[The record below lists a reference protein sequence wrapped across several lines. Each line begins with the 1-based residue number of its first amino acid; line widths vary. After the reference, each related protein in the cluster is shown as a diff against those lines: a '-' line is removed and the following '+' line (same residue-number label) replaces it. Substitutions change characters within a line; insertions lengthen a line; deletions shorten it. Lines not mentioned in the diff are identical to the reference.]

1 MQAHVSRL
9 GGCQAASHPG
19 LALLYEGPPMIRL
32 VRELYQYRGLL
43 LSLVQRELKARYRG
57 SFLGFLWT
65 FLNPTLHM
73 LVYAMLFTVVMRQNT
88 PNYAFFMFVGLLP
101 WIWFSSSISG
111 GASAISD
118 RRDLMTKV
126 RFPAQVLPT
135 TVVVT
140 NLCNYT
146 LSLPLMMVLG
156 IIYGQWPTWHVLFF
170 PVVVLIQLTFTLALT
185 YILAAINVTFRDL
198 QHIVNNLL
206 TMWFFATPVLYPL
219 STLHD
224 ESLRNL
230 MFVLNPMAILIT
242 SYQAL
247 FYEHR
252 LPDAAPLLALGA
264 FSVALLW
271 SASMIFEARR
281 EEFAESI

>member
-1 MQAHVSRL
+1 
-9 GGCQAASHPG
+9 
-19 LALLYEGPPMIRL
+19 MIRL
-32 VRELYQYRGLL
+32 IRELYQYRGLL

-73 LVYAMLFTVVMRQNT
+73 LVYALLFTVVMRQNI
-88 PNYAFFMFVGLLP
+88 PHYAFFMFVGLLP
-101 WIWFSSSISG
+101 WIWFSSSIAG
-111 GASAISD
+111 GSSAISD

-140 NLCNYT
+140 NLCNYV
-146 LSLPLMMVLG
+146 LSLPLMLALG
-156 IIYGQWPTWHVLFF
+156 IVLYGQWPTWHVVLF
-170 PVVVLIQLTFTLALT
+170 PVVVVIQLVFTLALT

-206 TMWFFATPVLYPL
+206 TMLFFGTPVLYPL

-224 ESLRNL
+224 ETLRTAL
-230 MFVLNPMAILIT
+230 TVLNPMTPLIT

-252 LPDAAPLLALGA
+252 LPDAAPLLGLGV
-264 FSVALLW
+264 FSVMLLW
-271 SASMIFEARR
+271 AASMIFEARR

>member
-1 MQAHVSRL
+1 
-9 GGCQAASHPG
+9 
-19 LALLYEGPPMIRL
+19 MIRL

-73 LVYAMLFTVVMRQNT
+73 MVYALLFTVVMRQNI
-88 PNYAFFMFVGLLP
+88 PSFPYFMFVGLLP
-101 WIWFSSSISG
+101 WLWFSSSLGG

-135 TVVVT
+135 TVVLT
-140 NLCNYT
+140 NLSNYL
-146 LSLPLMMVLG
+146 LSLPLMVGLG
-156 IIYGQWPTWHVLFF
+156 LFYGQTPTWHILAF
-170 PVVVLIQLTFTLALT
+170 PVVVAIQLVFTLALT

-206 TMWFFATPVLYPL
+206 TMWFFMTPVLYPI
-219 STLHD
+219 STIKD
-224 ESLRNL
+224 DPLRDVV
-230 MFVLNPMAILIT
+230 MTLNPMSSLLV
-242 SYQAL
+242 SYQAI

-252 LPDAAPLLALGA
+252 WPDPGPLAALAVFSLVLMWGA
-264 FSVALLW
+264 S
-271 SASMIFEARR
+271 SIFESRR
-281 EEFAESI
+281 EDFAESI

>member
-1 MQAHVSRL
+1 
-9 GGCQAASHPG
+9 
-19 LALLYEGPPMIRL
+19 MIRL

-73 LVYAMLFTVVMRQNT
+73 MVYALLFTVVMRQNI
-88 PNYAFFMFVGLLP
+88 PNFPFFMFVGLLP
-101 WIWFSSSISG
+101 WIWFSTSLSA

-135 TVVVT
+135 TVVLT
-140 NLCNYT
+140 NLSNYV
-146 LSLPLMMVLG
+146 LSLPLMVGLG
-156 IIYGQWPTWHVLFF
+156 LFYGQAPTVHILAY
-170 PVVVLIQLTFTLALT
+170 PVVVAIQLIFTLALT
-185 YILAAINVTFRDL
+185 FILAAINVTFRDL

-206 TMWFFATPVLYPL
+206 TMWFFMTPVLYPI
-219 STLHD
+219 STIKD
-224 ESLRNL
+224 DSLRDVV
-230 MFVLNPMAILIT
+230 MTLNPMSSLLV
-242 SYQAL
+242 SYQAI

-252 LPDAAPLLALGA
+252 WPDPGPLAALAVFSLALMWGA
-264 FSVALLW
+264 S
-271 SASMIFEARR
+271 SIFESRR
-281 EEFAESI
+281 EDFAESI

>member
-1 MQAHVSRL
+1 
-9 GGCQAASHPG
+9 
-19 LALLYEGPPMIRL
+19 MIRL

-73 LVYAMLFTVVMRQNT
+73 LVYALLFTVVMRAST
-88 PNYAFFMFVGLLP
+88 PNYSYFMFVGLLP
-101 WIWFSSSISG
+101 WIWFSSSLG
-111 GASAISD
+111 AGASAISD

-135 TVVVT
+135 TVVLT
-140 NLCNYT
+140 NLSNYL
-146 LSLPLMMVLG
+146 LSLPLMVGLG
-156 IIYGQWPTWHVLFF
+156 LFHGQVPTWHVIAF
-170 PVVVLIQLTFTLALT
+170 PVVVLIQLIFTLAMT

-198 QHIVNNLL
+198 QHIVGNIL
-206 TMWFFATPVLYPL
+206 TMWFFTTPVLYQA
-219 STLHD
+219 STILD
-224 ESLRNL
+224 ERVRTA
-230 MFVLNPMAILIT
+230 VLVVNPMSSLML
-242 SYQAL
+242 SYQAI

-252 LPDAAPLLALGA
+252 LPDPLPLAALAL
-264 FSVALLW
+264 FSLALLW
-271 SASMIFEARR
+271 GASILFESRR

>member
-1 MQAHVSRL
+1 
-9 GGCQAASHPG
+9 
-19 LALLYEGPPMIRL
+19 MIRL

-73 LVYAMLFTVVMRQNT
+73 LVYALLFTVVMRQNT

-101 WIWFSSSISG
+101 WMWFSSSISG

-140 NLCNYT
+140 NLCNYV
-146 LSLPLMMVLG
+146 LSLPLMLALGVL
-156 IIYGQWPTWHVLFF
+156 YGQWPTWHIVVF
-170 PVVVLIQLTFTLALT
+170 PLLVFIQLTFTLALT

-206 TMWFFATPVLYPL
+206 TMWFFGTPVLYQL
-219 STLHD
+219 STFQD
-224 ESLRNL
+224 EKVRAL
-230 MFVLNPMAILIT
+230 MLMLNPMVSLIT
-242 SYQAL
+242 SYQAI

-252 LPDAAPLLALGA
+252 LPDAGPLLALGA
-264 FSVALLW
+264 FSGVLLW
-271 SASMIFEARR
+271 GASMIFEARR

>member
-1 MQAHVSRL
+1 
-9 GGCQAASHPG
+9 
-19 LALLYEGPPMIRL
+19 MIRL

-73 LVYAMLFTVVMRQNT
+73 LVYALLFTVVMRQNT
-88 PNYAFFMFVGLLP
+88 PNYAYFMFVGLLP
-101 WIWFSSSISG
+101 WIWFSSSLSA

-140 NLCNYT
+140 NLCNYV
-146 LSLPLMMVLG
+146 LSLPLMLLLG
-156 IIYGQWPTWHVLFF
+156 ALYGQFPTWHVIAF
-170 PVVVLIQLTFTLALT
+170 PVVVAIQLVFTLSIV
-185 YILAAINVTFRDL
+185 YILAAINVAFRDL
-198 QHIVNNLL
+198 QHIVNNIL
-206 TMWFFATPVLYPL
+206 TLWFFTTPVLYQA
-219 STLHD
+219 STIQD
-224 ESLRNL
+224 EHMRLAVL
-230 MFVLNPMAILIT
+230 TLNPMSSLLV
-242 SYQAL
+242 SYQAM

-252 LPDAAPLLALGA
+252 LPDAGPLAALAV
-264 FSVALLW
+264 FSLVLLW
-271 SASMIFEARR
+271 GASMIFESRR
-281 EEFAESI
+281 EDFAESI

>member
-1 MQAHVSRL
+1 
-9 GGCQAASHPG
+9 
-19 LALLYEGPPMIRL
+19 MIRL

-65 FLNPTLHM
+65 FLNPMLHM
-73 LVYAMLFTVVMRQNT
+73 MVYALLFTVVMRNNT
-88 PNYAFFMFVGLLP
+88 PNYAYFMFVGLLP
-101 WIWFSSSISG
+101 WIWFSSSIGG

-140 NLCNYT
+140 NLCNYV
-146 LSLPLMMVLG
+146 LSLPLMFLMGAL
-156 IIYGQWPTWHVLFF
+156 YGQWPTWHIIAF
-170 PVVVLIQLTFTLALT
+170 PAVVLIQLCFTTALT
-185 YILAAINVTFRDL
+185 YILAAVNVTFRDL
-198 QHIVNNLL
+198 QHIVMNLMTL
-206 TMWFFATPVLYPL
+206 WFFATPVLFQL
-219 STLHD
+219 STIHSERMRMLVG
-224 ESLRNL
+224 L
-230 MFVLNPMAILIT
+230 VNPMSIIIT
-242 SYQAL
+242 SYQAM

-252 LPDAAPLLALGA
+252 LPDGEPLLILAVC
-264 FSVALLW
+264 SVALLW
-271 SASMIFEARR
+271 ASSSIFEARR